1 MTATELR
8 CVDIQHELDAEDDT
22 PEEDL
27 VEIGVTIG
35 HLIGVAF
42 EVSETTGT
50 PVPEFNTDPSWF
62 GGCYLEIA
70 EELGYKPTL
79 AGDWWIDAPRWA
91 A

>member
-1 MTATELR
+1 MNATELR
-8 CVDIQHELDAEDDT
+8 CVDIKHELDAEDDT

-42 EVSETTGT
+42 DVSETTGV
-50 PVPEFNTDPSWF
+50 PVPEFNKDPNWF

>member
-1 MTATELR
+1 MNATEML
-8 CVDIQHELDAEDDT
+8 CAGVEVDDD

-35 HLIGVAF
+35 HLIGLAF
-42 EVSETTGT
+42 DVSETTGA
-50 PVPEFNTDPSWF
+50 PVPDFNMDPNWF

-79 AGDWWIDAPRWA
+79 AGDWWIDAPRWLA
-91 A
+91 